1 MHGARLDEEAV
12 ARLHG
17 DKVEQFLHAPVLHL
31 REEGIFIR
39 IFAEP
44 AVDARAFLRADYIPH
59 LRLSVVALFPA
70 RECVVG
76 VYLYGKVLRR
86 VDVLDEHG
94 QPARGA
100 RRFGAGGEVFRQR
113 SASRDAARPVGMHRY
128 LPALGDLVAAFAPV
142 QRFQPVSAPDVVF
155 ECGYKFQHLRASAF
169 FIDYI
174 TFLSAAQRFAA
185 KNPLFLCFCSLFYM
199 RAAARE
205 RLLFMRKRATI

>member
-1 MHGARLDEEAV
+1 MP
-12 ARLHG
+12 
-17 DKVEQFLHAPVLHL
+17 APSSAPITYHISVFPLS
-31 REEGIFIR
+31 
-39 IFAEP
+39 P
-44 AVDARAFLRADYIPH
+44 SSLRANASSGCTCTE
-59 LRLSVVALFPA
+59 RFCAASM
-70 RECVVG
+70 
-76 VYLYGKVLRR
+76 YLMST
-86 VDVLDEHG
+86 G

-155 ECGYKFQHLRASAF
+155 ECGYEFEHLRASAF

-185 KNPLFLCFCSLFYM
+185 KKPLFLCFCSLFYM